1 MCACVPD
8 RSQNTAAAEESEEEE
23 EEEEE
28 EPSQMS
34 GGCDGMGLPP
44 SRIIVIVWAPNA
56 WNKGGLLFAVVMH
69 TDRVAI
75 SDA

>member
-1 MCACVPD
+1 MQSLNLQVCKRIGGGARC
-8 RSQNTAAAEESEEEE
+8 RAAGES
-23 EEEEE
+23 
-28 EPSQMS
+28 P
-34 GGCDGMGLPP
+34 
-44 SRIIVIVWAPNA
+44 IVIVWAPNA